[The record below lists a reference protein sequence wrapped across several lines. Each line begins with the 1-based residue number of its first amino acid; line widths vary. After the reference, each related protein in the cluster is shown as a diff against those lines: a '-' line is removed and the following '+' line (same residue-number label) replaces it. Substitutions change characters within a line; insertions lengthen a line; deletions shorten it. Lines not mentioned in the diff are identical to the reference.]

1 MTMIRVAPIAILSML
16 AVASEAAAAEAY
28 GLTKDDRTL
37 LVGYAHDTWR
47 SVDAIAAAGLLPA
60 DGIWRSSQGWTTNNY
75 TSPTNIAAYLWSTIA
90 AEHLDVISHEE
101 ATRRLT
107 ITLETI
113 GRLDRSNGFF
123 YNWYDPRTGE
133 RLRVWPATGSP
144 LRPFLSSVDNG
155 WLAAGLMI
163 VGKLRPELKVRTD
176 SLLGPMNFRFFYD
189 PYDPANP
196 VAHPGLL
203 RGGYFTDG
211 GGSYADFHY
220 GMLNTEPRIASYIG
234 IARGDLPPEH
244 YYRLMRSSTSQS
256 APTRTYKNVPVP
268 EGSVAYRGM
277 HIVPSWDGTMF
288 EALMVPLFVAEATW
302 APDSWGANHRLYA
315 RAQIEYG
322 LSDAHLGYWGI
333 SASTDGRG
341 GYLAFGVPPLGVS
354 GASGR
359 GSDGSA
365 SRVITPHASFLALPF
380 APREAID
387 NLKSL
392 AKNYPMYTPYGFMDA
407 VDVGTGHV
415 SDGILMLDQAMILAA
430 IANVLGEN
438 ILQNAFSAGAI
449 ETAVRPLLSVEQFGV
464 GPKSVLNTGRSERLA
479 HRSIVSLPAAL
490 NDLPTI
496 PAAAARV
503 GRPGLTSRVDEV
515 LLPFGMEERTDPLT
529 GRRNPVRRR
538 PAKSSERRRAIG
550 KHDVV

>member
-16 AVASEAAAAEAY
+16 AVASEAGAAEAY

-60 DGIWRSSQGWTTNNY
+60 DGIWRSSQGWSTNNY

-90 AEHLDVISHEE
+90 AEHLDLISHEE

-133 RLRVWPATGSP
+133 RLRVWPSTGSP
-144 LRPFLSSVDNG
+144 LRPFLSSVDNA
-155 WLAAGLMI
+155 WLAVGLMI
-163 VGKLRPELKVRTD
+163 VGKVRPELKVRTD

-189 PYDPANP
+189 PFDPTNP
-196 VAHPGLL
+196 AAHPGLL

-211 GGSYADFHY
+211 GGAYADFHY

-234 IARGDLPPEH
+234 IARGDLPPDH
-244 YYRLMRSSTSQS
+244 YYRLMRSTPSPS
-256 APTRTYKNVPVP
+256 APIRNYKNVPVP

-277 HIVPSWDGTMF
+277 RLVPSWDGTMF

-315 RAQIEYG
+315 RAQIDYG

-333 SASTDGRG
+333 SASSDAKG
-341 GYLAFGVPPLGVS
+341 GYYAFGVPALGVS
-354 GASGR
+354 GSSGR
-359 GSDGSA
+359 GQDGSP
-365 SRVITPHASFLALPF
+365 SRVITPHASFLAMPF

-387 NLKSL
+387 NLKAL
-392 AKNYPMYTPYGFMDA
+392 AKNHQLYTPYGFMDA
-407 VDVGTGHV
+407 VDVGTGQV
-415 SDGILMLDQAMILAA
+415 SDGILVLDQAMILAA
-430 IANVLGEN
+430 IANILGEN
-438 ILQNAFSAGAI
+438 ILQNAFSAGMI
-449 ETAVRPLLSVEQFGV
+449 ETAVKPLISIEQFEV
-464 GPKSVLNTGRSERLA
+464 SPKSVLHSGRTESLA
-479 HRSIVSLPAAL
+479 HRSIVSLPTPA
-490 NDLPTI
+490 NDLPAV
-496 PAAAARV
+496 PASSTRAS
-503 GRPGLTSRVDEV
+503 RPAFSSRVDEV
-515 LLPFGMEERTDPLT
+515 LLPFSMDERTDALT
-529 GRRNPVRRR
+529 GRKNPVRRR
-538 PAKSSERRRAIG
+538 PGKSSERRRTTG

>member
-1 MTMIRVAPIAILSML
+1 MTMIRVAPIAILGML
-16 AVASEAAAAEAY
+16 AVGSEAGAAEAY
-28 GLTKDDRTL
+28 ILTKNDRTL
-37 LVGYAHDTWR
+37 LVSYAHDTWR

-60 DGIWRSSQGWTTNNY
+60 DGIWRNSQGWSTNNS

-90 AEHLDVISHEE
+90 AESLGLITHEE

-107 ITLETI
+107 LTLEAI

-163 VGKLRPELKVRTD
+163 VGKVRPELKVRTD
-176 SLLGPMNFRFFYD
+176 GLLGPMNFRFFYD

-244 YYRLMRSSTSQS
+244 YYRLMRSSQSTSV
-256 APTRTYKNVPVP
+256 PNRTYKNVPVP

-288 EALMVPLFVAEATW
+288 EALMVPLFVPEATW
-302 APDSWGANHRLYA
+302 APDSWGANHRLYT
-315 RAQIEYG
+315 RAQMEYG

-333 SASTDGRG
+333 SASTDARG
-341 GYLAFGVPPLGVS
+341 GYYAFGAPPLGVS
-354 GASGR
+354 GSSGR
-359 GSDGSA
+359 GPDGSP
-365 SRVITPHASFLALPF
+365 SRVITPHASFLAMPF

-392 AKNYPMYTPYGFMDA
+392 AKNYPLYTPYGFLDA
-407 VDVGTGHV
+407 VDIGTGHV
-415 SDGILMLDQAMILAA
+415 SDGILVLDQAMILAA

-438 ILQNAFSAGAI
+438 VLQNAFSTGAI
-449 ETAVRPLLSVEQFGV
+449 ETAVRPLMAVEQFEV
-464 GPKSVLNTGRSERLA
+464 GPKSVLHTGRGEVLA
-479 HRSIVSLPAAL
+479 QRSIVA
-490 NDLPTI
+490 LPTPSQDLAAT
-496 PAAAARV
+496 PAPVSRV
-503 GRPGLTSRVDEV
+503 GRPALTSRVDEV
-515 LLPFGMEERTDPLT
+515 LLPFGMDEPTDALA
-529 GRRNPVRRR
+529 GRRTSGRRR
-538 PAKSSERRRAIG
+538 PTKSSERRRSIG
-550 KHDVV
+550 KHEVV